1 MLSILVIIV
10 LSYVIGS
17 FPTSIIVGRL
27 LKGIDIR
34 QHGSGNAGGTNV
46 FRVLGPAPGIFVMLF
61 DAFKGFAATFWV
73 SKIVIDSMPLETGMI
88 MILAG
93 VSAILGHIWTIFA
106 GFKGGKGVGTAAG
119 MLAALFPKALLICLA
134 VFFIV
139 LFASKI
145 VSLSS
150 MSAAVALPITLTL
163 FRYVFN
169 VEVLTSLYIFS
180 FIAAALIIFTH
191 RSNIKR
197 LMNGT
202 ENKFGKKKKPAAEKE

>member
-10 LSYVIGS
+10 LSYLIGS

-34 QHGSGNAGGTNV
+34 EHGSGNAGGTNV
-46 FRVLGPAPGIFVMLF
+46 FRVLGPGPGISVMLF

-73 SKIVIDSMPLETGMI
+73 SRIVIDSMPLESGMI

-139 LFASKI
+139 LFISKI

-150 MSAAVALPITLTL
+150 MAAAIALPITLTF
-163 FRYVFN
+163 FRYMFDMRV
-169 VEVLTSLYIFS
+169 VTSLYVFS
-180 FIAAALIIFTH
+180 FIAAALIVFTH

-202 ENKFGKKKKPAAEKE
+202 ENKFGKKKQQQPVEE